1 MDAALLPK
9 AELHVHVEGTLEP
22 ELVVELARRHGVA
35 LPTTDPAALR
45 AARRSS
51 DLQSFLDQYYDA
63 AELLRTE
70 QDFHDLMAA
79 YLARAER
86 AGVRRA
92 EVFLD
97 PQHHTGRGVPLEAV
111 FGGLS
116 AAAAA
121 SPVSVDLVPCF
132 LRHLGPDAAL
142 EALRSWLPHREHFI
156 GVGLDSTEVGNP
168 PAAYAPAYALAA
180 AEGLHRTAHVGEEG
194 TATDV
199 AEALDT
205 SGIERLDHGN
215 HSLDDDEVVARLRDT
230 GTPLTVC
237 PLSSVALRVVG
248 DLAEHPLPAMLDA
261 GLVVTVNSDDPAYLG
276 GHVDDDYRAL
286 RDVVGLTDHQLAAL
300 ALVSFDASFA
310 DPAAKDAWRV
320 DVLTAVPSAAPLTTR

>member
-22 ELVVELARRHGVA
+22 ELVVELARRHRVA
-35 LPTTDPAALR
+35 LPTADPELLR
-45 AARRSS
+45 AARHFT

-121 SPVSVDLVPCF
+121 SPVSVDLIPCF

-142 EALRSWLPHREHFI
+142 EALRTWLPYREHFI
-156 GVGLDSTEVGNP
+156 GVGLDSTEIGNP

-194 TATDV
+194 TSADV

-205 SGIERLDHGN
+205 LGIERLDHGN
-215 HSLDDDEVVARLRDT
+215 HALDDVEVVARLRDA

-237 PLSSVALRVVG
+237 PLSNVALRVVD
-248 DLAEHPLPAMLDA
+248 DLTAHPLPAMLDA
-261 GLVVTVNSDDPAYLG
+261 GLVVTVNSDDPAYFG
-276 GHVDDDYRAL
+276 GYVDDNFRAL
-286 RDVVGLTDHQLAAL
+286 RDVVGLTDAQLTQLAIA
-300 ALVSFDASFA
+300 SFDASFA
-310 DPAAKDAWRV
+310 EPAARATWRSE
-320 DVLTAVPSAAPLTTR
+320 VLAAALIP